1 MVAARDDAC
10 HHPIRSG
17 CGPAPTGTAAPVI
30 RFGGCP
36 SHARHGGMSGI
47 DPGRGQA
54 RPEDTAT
61 PIREAVMGFDHQ
73 DRDRAACRA
82 LATEVTR

>member
-1 MVAARDDAC
+1 
-10 HHPIRSG
+10 
-17 CGPAPTGTAAPVI
+17 
-30 RFGGCP
+30 
-36 SHARHGGMSGI
+36 MSGI